1 VGDPADGDGLAAD
14 GAVVGDPR
22 GAGEVLAGVA
32 EGLTECD
39 GLGDR
44 VGLGEVLAGEDAG
57 EVGEGLVTV
66 WVELAGAAVC
76 AGATR
81 M

>member
-1 VGDPADGDGLAAD
+1 VG

-32 EGLTECD
+32 EGRTVCD

-44 VGLGEVLAGEDAG
+44 LGLGEVLVGADVDV
-57 EVGEGLVTV
+57 VGEELVV
-66 WVELAGAAVC
+66 VD
-76 AGATR
+76 
-81 M
+81 